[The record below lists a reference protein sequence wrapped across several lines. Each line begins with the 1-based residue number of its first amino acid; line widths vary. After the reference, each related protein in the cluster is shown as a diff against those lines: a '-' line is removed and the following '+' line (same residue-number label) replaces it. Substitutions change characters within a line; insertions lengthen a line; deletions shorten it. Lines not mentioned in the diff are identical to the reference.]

1 MTPEEQAAQARAQ
14 AREQVSRERAA
25 QQTASVQPERSQPA
39 AQPNNAAPFDPR
51 NSLLRVM
58 AQKERE
64 RVERLFPEEREGG
77 TGREGSG
84 GTGREGSAGRG
95 GAAQDKP
102 QASQTQTRL
111 GALIAHMA
119 KTGVEKHFAEQEAR
133 EGGTGREGGGGTG
146 REGGGEAQLKPQPE
160 KESPRDRLSGIFAA
174 LATRGLERYEADEQ
188 RTQAKDRERDQQ
200 RERDHGLELGI

>member
-39 AQPNNAAPFDPR
+39 AQQNNAAPGDPR
-51 NSLLRVM
+51 NSLLRLM

-64 RVERLFPEEREGG
+64 RVERLFPDE
-77 TGREGSG
+77 REGSG

-111 GALIAHMA
+111 GALITRMA

-200 RERDHGLELGI
+200 RERDHGLELGM